1 MKQPNQ
7 IEHKGT
13 VALVGR
19 NFVRVDIEVME
30 ACGSCASRKAC
41 AMGQGTT
48 REIMVYTDDAQNYSV
63 GEVVNVTARQSL
75 GLIAVLLCY
84 VVPLVVLVGALA
96 AAISLGCSEG
106 LSALTSLGSTAIYY
120 AILCLFRNRIAKRV
134 VFVIETKDERR
145 KTKDERRKMR
155 DER

>member
-1 MKQPNQ
+1 MKKARQ

-63 GEVVNVTARQSL
+63 GEVVNVLAHQTM
-75 GLIAVLLCY
+75 GLMAVLLCY
-84 VVPLVVLVGALA
+84 VLPLVVLVATLA
-96 AAISLGCSEG
+96 IAISSGVSEG
-106 LSALTSLGSTAIYY
+106 ISAIIALGVTALYY
-120 AILCLFRNRIAKRV
+120 LLIALLHKHISQKV
-134 VFVIETKDERR
+134 VFTINKI
-145 KTKDERRKMR
+145 
-155 DER
+155 

>member
-1 MKQPNQ
+1 MKHPSQ

-48 REIMVYTDDAQNYSV
+48 REIMVYTDEASTYSI
-63 GEVVNVTARQSL
+63 GEEVKVSAKQSL
-75 GLIAVLLCY
+75 GVMAVLLCY
-84 VVPLVVLVGALA
+84 VVPLIVLVAVLAVAVSLGVTEGVAAL
-96 AAISLGCSEG
+96 ISLVI
-106 LSALTSLGSTAIYY
+106 TAAYY
-120 AILCLFRNRIAKRV
+120 AILALMKDKISRRV
-134 VFVIETKDERR
+134 TFTISKI
-145 KTKDERRKMR
+145 
-155 DER
+155 

>member
-1 MKQPNQ
+1 MKQPSQ

-48 REIMVYTDDAQNYSV
+48 REIMVYTDEAQRYSV
-63 GEVVNVTARQSL
+63 GEVVNVLARQSM
-75 GLIAVLLCY
+75 GLMAVLLCY

-96 AAISLGCSEG
+96 VAVSFGFSEGVSALISLGTTTLYYG
-106 LSALTSLGSTAIYY
+106 LLW
-120 AILCLFRNRIAKRV
+120 LFRKRIS
-134 VFVIETKDERR
+134 
-145 KTKDERRKMR
+145 RKMIFTI
-155 DER
+155 DKLI

>member
-1 MKQPNQ
+1 MKQPSQ

-48 REIMVYTDDAQNYSV
+48 REIMVYTDEAQRYSV
-63 GEVVNVTARQSL
+63 GEVVNVLARQSM
-75 GLIAVLLCY
+75 GLMAVLLCY

-96 AAISLGCSEG
+96 VAVSFGFSEGVSALISLGATTLYYG
-106 LSALTSLGSTAIYY
+106 LLW
-120 AILCLFRNRIAKRV
+120 LFRKHIS
-134 VFVIETKDERR
+134 
-145 KTKDERRKMR
+145 RKMIFTI
-155 DER
+155 DKLI

>member
-1 MKQPNQ
+1 MVKKAEQ

-13 VALVGR
+13 VALVGG

-48 REIMVYTDDAQNYSV
+48 REIMVYTDDAQNYSI
-63 GEVVNVTARQSL
+63 GEVVSVSARQTM

-84 VVPLVVLVGALA
+84 VVPLVVLVATLVV
-96 AAISLGCSEG
+96 AILLGLSEG
-106 LSALTSLGSTAIYY
+106 LSAIISLGVTALYY
-120 AILCLFRNRIAKRV
+120 GVLWLFQNHLSRKI
-134 VFVIETKDERR
+134 VFTINKI
-145 KTKDERRKMR
+145 
-155 DER
+155 

>member
-1 MKQPNQ
+1 MKHPSQ

-48 REIMVYTDDAQNYSV
+48 REIMVYTDEASIYSI
-63 GEVVNVTARQSL
+63 GEEVKVSAKQSL
-75 GLIAVLLCY
+75 GVIAVLLCY
-84 VVPLVVLVGALA
+84 VVPLIVLVAVLAVAVSLGVTEGVAAL
-96 AAISLGCSEG
+96 ISLVI
-106 LSALTSLGSTAIYY
+106 TAAYY
-120 AILCLFRNRIAKRV
+120 AILALMKDKISRRV
-134 VFVIETKDERR
+134 TFTISKI
-145 KTKDERRKMR
+145 
-155 DER
+155 

>member
-1 MKQPNQ
+1 MTVKHPSQ

-48 REIMVYTDDAQNYSV
+48 REIMVYTDEAQRYSI
-63 GEVVNVTARQSL
+63 GEVVNVSAKQTV
-75 GLIAVLLCY
+75 GLTAVLLCY
-84 VVPLVVLVGALA
+84 VVPLVILVSALA
-96 AAISLGCSEG
+96 LPISLGLSEG
-106 LSALTSLGSTAIYY
+106 IAALLSLTVAALYY
-120 AILCLFRNRIAKRV
+120 FVLWFFRNRIAKRV
-134 VFVIETKDERR
+134 VFTIQAKY
-145 KTKDERRKMR
+145 
-155 DER
+155 

>member
-1 MKQPNQ
+1 MKHPSH

-48 REIMVYTDDAQNYSV
+48 REIMVYTDEAQRYSI
-63 GEVVNVTARQSL
+63 GEVVTVLAKQTV
-75 GLIAVLLCY
+75 GLTAVLLCY
-84 VVPLVVLVGALA
+84 VVPLFVLVGALA
-96 AAISLGCSEG
+96 VPVSLGISEG
-106 LSALTSLGSTAIYY
+106 IAALLSLTVTALYY
-120 AILCLFRNRIAKRV
+120 FVLWFFRNRIAKRV
-134 VFVIETKDERR
+134 VFTIN
-145 KTKDERRKMR
+145 
-155 DER
+155 

>member
-48 REIMVYTDDAQNYSV
+48 REIMVYTDDAQNYSI

-84 VVPLVVLVGALA
+84 VAPLVVLVGALA
-96 AAISLGCSEG
+96 VAISLGCSEG
-106 LSALTSLGSTAIYY
+106 VAALISLGATALYFLLL
-120 AILCLFRNRIAKRV
+120 AFLRKRISRKV
-134 VFVIETKDERR
+134 VFTINKI
-145 KTKDERRKMR
+145 
-155 DER
+155 

>member
-63 GEVVNVTARQSL
+63 GEVVNVTACQSL

-84 VVPLVVLVGALA
+84 VAPLVVLVGALA
-96 AAISLGCSEG
+96 IAITLGLSEGLAALISLGI
-106 LSALTSLGSTAIYY
+106 T
-120 AILCLFRNRIAKRV
+120 ILYFLQLAFMHKRISRKV
-134 VFVIETKDERR
+134 VFTINKI
-145 KTKDERRKMR
+145 
-155 DER
+155 

>member
-1 MKQPNQ
+1 MKQPSQ

-48 REIMVYTDDAQNYSV
+48 REIMVYTDEAQNYSV
-63 GEVVNVTARQSL
+63 GEIVNVTAKQSL
-75 GLIAVLLCY
+75 GLIAVVLCY
-84 VVPLVVLVGALA
+84 VIPLVVLVGALA
-96 AAISLGCSEG
+96 ATISLGCSEG
-106 LSALTSLGSTAIYY
+106 ISALISLGSIALYY
-120 AILCLFRNRIAKRV
+120 AILYLFRNRIAKRV
-134 VFVIETKDERR
+134 EFVIETKDERR
-145 KTKDERRKMR
+145 KTKENR
-155 DER
+155 

>member
-1 MKQPNQ
+1 M
-7 IEHKGT
+7 
-13 VALVGR
+13 GR

-106 LSALTSLGSTAIYY
+106 VAALISLGATALYFLLL
-120 AILCLFRNRIAKRV
+120 AFLRKRISRKV
-134 VFVIETKDERR
+134 VFTINKI
-145 KTKDERRKMR
+145 
-155 DER
+155 